1 MSSVYL
7 RLLTFLMAIF
17 IPACASTSLAFHTM
31 YSAYKLNK
39 CSLDV
44 LPSQFGTSPIFWPGE
59 FHVLYSP
66 WGLRESGM
74 TERLSLSP
82 LFHVQFKLLLLDLHT
97 DCSEGR
103 SGGLVCPSLLKFST
117 VCSDPHS
124 QRLWNSQ

>member
-1 MSSVYL
+1 MYL
-7 RLLTFLMAIF
+7 RLFIFLTAIF
-17 IPACASTSLAFHTM
+17 IPACVSTSLAFHTR

-103 SGGLVCPSLLKFST
+103 SGGVVFP
-117 VCSDPHS
+117 
-124 QRLWNSQ
+124 